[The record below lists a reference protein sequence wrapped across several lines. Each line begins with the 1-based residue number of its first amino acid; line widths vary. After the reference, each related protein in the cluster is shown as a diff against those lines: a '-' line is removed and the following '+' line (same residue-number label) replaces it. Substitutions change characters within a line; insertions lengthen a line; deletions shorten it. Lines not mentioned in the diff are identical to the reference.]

1 MDKIQKNITGSI
13 IFIILGITIW
23 LLIPIYVPE
32 DTVTVMGASFFPR
45 FISIAMIVFS
55 TILLVT
61 SIIQLKKGAFIKE
74 DIPGKKQEKVSNRD
88 RFNGI
93 GIFIISVLYMLM
105 INRIGF
111 LISTYIAVTSML
123 ILFRERKII
132 NYVIVYSIIL
142 IVYYVFTHLLLVQF
156 P

>member
-45 FISIAMIVFS
+45 FIAIAMIVFS
-55 TILLVT
+55 TILLVI
-61 SIIQLKKGAFIKE
+61 SVIQLKKDAFIKE
-74 DIPGKKQEKVSNRD
+74 DIPGEKQEKVSNRD

>member
-105 INRIGF
+105 INKIGF

>member
-45 FISIAMIVFS
+45 FIAIAMIVFS
-55 TILLVT
+55 TILLVI
-61 SIIQLKKGAFIKE
+61 SVVQLKKDAFIKE
-74 DIPGKKQEKVSNRD
+74 DIPGEKQEKVSNRD
-88 RFNGI
+88 RFNGV

-105 INRIGF
+105 INKIGF